1 MLRLLTGAVALSLA
15 AGCGSNVAGTIS
27 RAEAFGDCNSFSV
40 LGWGA
45 PLTQDVFD
53 TMLIVA
59 EALRDSGDSRAD
71 FLLYAF
77 DPCAEPGYSPAA
89 ASQCAVCMTSIAA
102 VVWP

>member
-45 PLTQDVFD
+45 PLTQDVFE

-59 EALRDSGDSRAD
+59 DSTDDPVVHSVKALLMTLSDI
-71 FLLYAF
+71 F
-77 DPCAEPGYSPAA
+77 DAA
-89 ASQCAVCMTSIAA
+89 QSTGNYR
-102 VVWP
+102 